1 MVPSASS
8 ERLRWQG
15 RALLLAYFTVAYNVV
30 EAAVAITAG
39 LVAGSV
45 ALLSF
50 GGDSVV
56 ESLSGLVIVWQFR
69 ATVSEER
76 ERRALRLIGLAF
88 FTLAAWITVDAI
100 RTLLAGEDA
109 DASAVGVAVAIASLI
124 VMPVLAW
131 AKRRVGHRLGSAA
144 VLADSTQTLLCTWL
158 SGVLLV
164 GLLLNATL
172 GWSWADPVA
181 ALVIAA
187 FAAHEGLEAWRGE
200 ADE

>member
-1 MVPSASS
+1 VVPSASS